1 MVNAIHIQKSKTV
14 NGIRLQFF
22 FLYLLFPF
30 FICLLSSCISVNLQT
45 NFKRGNGN
53 LISSVVPVSPFK
65 AVVSSIPCRYSI
77 TRADTAGCRIEVD
90 ENLLP
95 FLNITVV
102 NSVLYIE
109 SQYAFFTKEEPRIYI
124 STPSLDSVVN
134 TVSSTVHIT
143 YFTER
148 MVIRQNGSGVITM
161 KGSSREALFEIA
173 NSGEIQAIEFPT
185 SVTFAYSNGY
195 GLIRTTTDSL
205 FAKCTIKGKVEYKK
219 KSVNDVVVRK
229 VLTDKGAVKEIEK

>member
-14 NGIRLQFF
+14 NGFRLQFF
-22 FLYLLFPF
+22 FLSLVLPF
-30 FICLLSSCISVNLQT
+30 IICLLSSCISVNLQT

-53 LISSVVPVSPFK
+53 LISSVVPVSRFK

-77 TRADTAGCRIEVD
+77 TRADTAGCRIEID
-90 ENLLP
+90 ENLVP

-109 SQYAFFTKEEPRIYI
+109 SQYAFFTKEEPTIYI
-124 STPSLDSVVN
+124 SSPTLDSVVN
-134 TVSSTVHIT
+134 TVPSTINIT
-143 YFTER
+143 NTTDR
-148 MVIRQNGSGVITM
+148 MVVRQNGSGVMTL

-173 NSGEIQAIEFPT
+173 NAGEIQALDFPT
-185 SVTFAYSNGY
+185 TTSFAYSNGY

-205 FAKCTIKGKVEYKK
+205 FAKCTVKGKVEYKK
-219 KSVNDVVVRK
+219 KSVNDVVVKK
-229 VLTDKGAVKEIEK
+229 VLNDKGTVKEIVE